1 MGVPV
6 YELFLTSKFKLPIQ
20 TAPALCK
27 NIKILY
33 KAIQD
38 QTMDYWPRNGQQ
50 KSEINPVMCVE
61 YNTY

>member
-1 MGVPV
+1 MKPFKNMGAEIIGV
-6 YELFLTSKFKLPIQ
+6 LP
-20 TAPALCK
+20 

-50 KSEINPVMCVE
+50 KSEINPVIKE